1 MLIIKENKEFRS
13 STFDVREI
21 DSEKNIISQRKVN
34 IKIIRRKMSGHIRFI
49 FFNSEMV
56 AIEVAS
62 KFLNRCMSESPL
74 TTRNQ
79 AATVLRFFFTYCE
92 IYGADIANLT
102 IDDVNEYKSFLAG
115 IVQGYNLTSRTPAT
129 INLHLSIIR
138 KFYRYLNISCK
149 PLEEAYVSH
158 YSLYSGLSDSA
169 MTVALNKYKT
179 SYSIESRKIVPKFI
193 SPAEFINLYKIAQQ
207 SKDTIAL
214 TLMCL
219 MYQNGLRLGEALGL
233 TIEDLEIITVD
244 ERPTPVIYLRNRISD
259 DSFQFCKNLYHPQD
273 FSEYNQ
279 EFYKQ
284 CKSKIYIDFKLY
296 NLLAEIIEQIH
307 PKLNLAYPSNYAKA
321 LADKVTKRTDIIN
334 NHYIFLNKY
343 GNRLTAQTWNK
354 RLKQYFLQSGI
365 EIDTEK
371 KVSNLSHRFRH
382 GFAMF
387 QAHFKKDP
395 VSVLTLQHLM
405 RHKNIT
411 ATMVYYNPTEEMIF
425 NERMNLTKEL
435 DELLRSTK

>member
-1 MLIIKENKEFRS
+1 MLIIKENKEFRT
-13 STFDVREI
+13 STFDVKEI
-21 DSEKNIISQRKVN
+21 DSEKNIISYKKVN
-34 IKIIRRKMSGHIRFI
+34 IKIIRRKMNGYTRFI
-49 FFNSEMV
+49 IFNSEMV
-56 AIEVAS
+56 AIEAAS
-62 KFLNRCMSESPL
+62 KFLNRCMSDSPL

-79 AATVLRFFFTYCE
+79 VANVLRFFFTYCE
-92 IYGADIANLT
+92 IYDADPASLTADNL
-102 IDDVNEYKSFLAG
+102 NEYKSFLAG
-115 IVQGYNLTSRTPAT
+115 LVQGCNLTSRTPST

-138 KFYRYLNISCK
+138 KFFRYLNLSCK
-149 PLEEAYVSH
+149 PLEDAYVSH

-179 SYSIESRKIVPKFI
+179 SFSISSHKTVPKFI
-193 SPAEFINLYKIAQQ
+193 SPDEFINLYKAAQL
-207 SKDTIAL
+207 SKDIISM

-244 ERPTPVIYLRNRISD
+244 TIPTPVIYLRNRISD
-259 DSFQFCKNLYHPQD
+259 ESYQFCKNLYHPQD
-273 FSEYNQ
+273 ISEYNQ

-296 NLLAEIIEQIH
+296 NLLAKIIEHIH
-307 PKLNLAYPSNYAKA
+307 PELNLAYPNNYSKA
-321 LADKVTKRTDIIN
+321 QADKVSKRADIIN

-354 RLKQYFLQSGI
+354 RLKKYFFECGI
-365 EIDTEK
+365 EVDTEK

-387 QAHFKKDP
+387 QAHFKKEP
-395 VSVLTLQHLM
+395 VSVLALQHLM
-405 RHKNIT
+405 RHKSISS
-411 ATMVYYNPTEEMIF
+411 TMVYYNPTEEMIF

-435 DELLRSTK
+435 DELLGSTK